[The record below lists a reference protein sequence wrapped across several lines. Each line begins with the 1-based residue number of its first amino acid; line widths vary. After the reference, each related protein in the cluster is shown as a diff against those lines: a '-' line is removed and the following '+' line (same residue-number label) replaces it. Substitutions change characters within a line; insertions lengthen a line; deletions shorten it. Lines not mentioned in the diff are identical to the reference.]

1 MMKKKRYMTY
11 AERLKLEALREA
23 KIPVQEIARQLGF
36 SRQTIYNELKRGAY
50 IHTCEWWDEIRY
62 SAEKGQQIH
71 DQRQTAKGRPLKI
84 GNDHAYAN
92 FLERK
97 ILHEHFSPA
106 AALASA
112 RKEGFTTQISV
123 GTLYNYISGRVF
135 LTLTDAHLL
144 EKPKRKRKAK
154 KDENSKR
161 VAHPQLPS
169 ITDRPWYINERQEIG
184 HWEMDLI
191 VGCQGSRAVLLT
203 LTERVTREE
212 IIRKLPDRRAA
223 TIRRAIDRLERNTP
237 NFREKF
243 RSITTDNGP
252 EFLEYDLLKRS
263 VRRKGDRFRLFYC
276 HSYSAWEKGSVENH
290 NRMIRRF
297 FPKGTD
303 FGEIPQREIRRVQ
316 DWMNHY
322 PRRILGWESPNSFTR
337 IAV

>member
-50 IHTCEWWDEIRY
+50 VHDCGWYDAVRY
-62 SAEKGQQIH
+62 SADKAQQIH

-97 ILHEHFSPA
+97 ILHERFSPA

-112 RKEGFTTQISV
+112 RKEGFTTRISV
-123 GTLYNYISGRVF
+123 GTLYSYITAGVF
-135 LTLTDAHLL
+135 LSLTDKDLW
-144 EKPKRKRKAK
+144 EKPKRKRCRKAP
-154 KDENSKR
+154 ERR
-161 VAHPQLPS
+161 VAHPRLPS
-169 ITDRPWYINERQEIG
+169 ITDRPWYINDRQEVG

-191 VGCQGSRAVLLT
+191 VGRAGSRAVLLT

-212 IIRKLPDRRAA
+212 IIRKLPDRKAV

-263 VRRKGDRFRLFYC
+263 VRREGDRFDIWYC
-276 HSYSAWEKGSVENH
+276 HSYAAWEKGSNENH

-303 FGEIPQREIRRVQ
+303 FGEIPQRKIRRVQ
-316 DWMNHY
+316 DWMNNY
-322 PRRILGWESPNSFTR
+322 PRRILDWESPSAFAG